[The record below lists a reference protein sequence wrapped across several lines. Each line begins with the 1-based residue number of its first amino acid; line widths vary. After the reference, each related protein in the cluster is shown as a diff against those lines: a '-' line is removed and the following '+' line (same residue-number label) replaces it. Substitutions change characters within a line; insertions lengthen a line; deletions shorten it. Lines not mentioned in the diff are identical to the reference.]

1 MVYDWKTFMVLG
13 KNANAVA
20 KAEEPGTIDQ
30 LVDVL
35 RKKYDRPVPA
45 ADLLMSDPYSELMP
59 LVVDAKDLAK
69 SGVIRGRRM
78 RPSRFQN

>member
-1 MVYDWKTFMVLG
+1 MLG

-20 KAEEPGTIDQ
+20 KADEPGTIDP

-45 ADLLMSDPYSELMP
+45 ADLLMSDP
-59 LVVDAKDLAK
+59 
-69 SGVIRGRRM
+69 IR
-78 RPSRFQN
+78 S

>member
-1 MVYDWKTFMVLG
+1 MVYDGKTLTVLG

-35 RKKYDRPVPA
+35 RKKVRQA
-45 ADLLMSDPYSELMP
+45 
-59 LVVDAKDLAK
+59 
-69 SGVIRGRRM
+69 RTGRRFAHVG
-78 RPSRFQN
+78 SL